1 MEWYNKYYLSN
12 LDLKSNYSDDFYK
25 IILSKLKNKQCNK
38 NIEYKIDSI
47 ENEYLDKLKK
57 LEYLCINKK
66 EINQIEKNN
75 SLVIIQKELEII
87 KLLSKYTLQNTNLNY
102 NFFMNSLKLLL
113 HFSEI
118 LKKRLGQN
126 DFILEKSKFSDSVI
140 TRCSYKFCSYQH
152 NCNYNYNK
160 YTKNKCY
167 QDHYVHNMISLDLKT
182 IINYINSLYNND
194 EKNLD
199 KNKNKDDKNNKN
211 NENKDNKDEI
221 NNKDDENI
229 DIDNIDKVN
238 KDKENQDNKDNKVN
252 KDNKDNKEQ
261 EKETN
266 KKYDNYDI
274 EVNNDTKLILHNK
287 EILKTINTLNYVIS
301 HMENELRNKCLYQAS
316 DKLEQFHYINNN

>member
-1 MEWYNKYYLSN
+1 MDWYKKYYLSN
-12 LDLKSNYSDDFYK
+12 LELKYIYSNDFYK

-47 ENEYLDKLKK
+47 ENEYLDKLQK
-57 LEYLCINKK
+57 LEFLCNNKK
-66 EINQIEKNN
+66 DINQIEKSN
-75 SLVIIQKELEII
+75 SLQIIQKELEII

-126 DFILEKSKFSDSVI
+126 DFILEKSKFSDSI
-140 TRCSYKFCSYQH
+140 ISRCSYKFCSYQH

-182 IINYINSLYNND
+182 IINYINSLYN
-194 EKNLD
+194 D
-199 KNKNKDDKNNKN
+199 KDLNISNKN
-211 NENKDNKDEI
+211 EKDNNDS
-221 NNKDDENI
+221 NNKDKDDSNNKEHYNI
-229 DIDNIDKVN
+229 DNKEDSDLKVIEQ
-238 KDKENQDNKDNKVN
+238 KYD
-252 KDNKDNKEQ
+252 KDNKEDSDLKVI
-261 EKETN
+261 EN
-266 KKYDNYDI
+266 KKDYNNVI
-274 EVNNDTKLILHNK
+274 EVNNDNKLILHNK

-301 HMENELRNKCLYQAS
+301 HMENELRNKCLYQTS
-316 DKLEQFHYINNN
+316 DKLEQFHFINNN